1 MSNFFNTILFE
12 PLFNALIFLY
22 QTIALKDLG
31 LAIILL
37 TILIRFILYP
47 VFQKSIKDQR
57 ALQEIQ
63 PKLKKVQEEHKKDR
77 VKQSE
82 AMMALYKEHK
92 LNPFS
97 PFLTLIIQLP
107 VLITLYKV
115 FRTILIPDFSKYLYS
130 ITPIPQAINY
140 SFLGLINLTQ
150 SNIFIVVLAVL
161 AQYFQGKLSLPKKTN
176 TGTLSTT
183 EKMSQKMVLFAPV
196 LTGVVLL
203 SLPSALGLFWTMSS
217 VFSIWQDWI
226 SRKHQHGQ
234 LDNIR
239 KTTD

>member
-226 SRKHQHGQ
+226 SRKHHQGQ